1 MLLYESNAFLRGIAL
16 FLSVLCYSLHIFNP
30 FVQSQCT
37 FMINADILTH
47 LRVVVE
53 VFLGDVYGLAQL
65 TMCNTALLPEIILA
79 PLC

>member
-1 MLLYESNAFLRGIAL
+1 
-16 FLSVLCYSLHIFNP
+16 
-30 FVQSQCT
+30 
-37 FMINADILTH
+37 MINADILTH